1 VKSTWAAVRFI
12 KGMRDQF
19 GSLYLAAAAYNG
31 GPGRVARGLARYA
44 DDLENTQGEDAFFVL
59 AEKDYLKNET
69 REYVPQLIA
78 AALIA
83 KEPKRYGMTLTR
95 REPFAYDSVKAP
107 PSTPLAAI
115 AKATNSTVAELRELN
130 PHLLRG
136 MTPPRKTFQVRVPR
150 GAAVGFDSA
159 LAGLPKEDRVAT
171 KTLESRKGSTV
182 DGLAEK
188 NGISSASLIAFNP
201 HLRRLK
207 PSGRLVPGQAILIP
221 SPAVARAALNVPDP
235 SIEKYSR
242 GSRRVRVHSVRGG
255 ETLRSIAGKYDTTPE
270 RIMRLNGLRKPMI
283 FPGQEL
289 IVSGSA
295 TQKSARRKR

>member
-1 VKSTWAAVRFI
+1 
-12 KGMRDQF
+12 MRDQF

-83 KEPKRYGMTLTR
+83 KEPRRYGMTLTP
-95 REPFAYDSVKAP
+95 REPFAYDSVKVPA
-107 PSTPLAAI
+107 STPLAAI
-115 AKATNSTVAELRELN
+115 AKVTHSNVAALRELN
-130 PHLLRG
+130 PHILRG
-136 MTPPRKTFQVRVPR
+136 MTPPKKAFQVRVPL
-150 GAAVGFDSA
+150 GSAVDFDSA
-159 LAGLPKEDRVAT
+159 FKALPKEERVAT
-171 KTLESRKGSTV
+171 KTIESKKGNTV

-188 NGISSASLIAFNP
+188 NGISSASLITFNP

-221 SPAVARAALNVPDP
+221 TPAVARAALNVPDP

-242 GSRRVRVHSVRGG
+242 GSRRVRVHSVKSG
-255 ETLRSIAGKYDTTPE
+255 ETIGSIARKFDTTSD

-289 IVSGSA
+289 IVSGPVK
-295 TQKSARRKR
+295 TRRSGSKKK